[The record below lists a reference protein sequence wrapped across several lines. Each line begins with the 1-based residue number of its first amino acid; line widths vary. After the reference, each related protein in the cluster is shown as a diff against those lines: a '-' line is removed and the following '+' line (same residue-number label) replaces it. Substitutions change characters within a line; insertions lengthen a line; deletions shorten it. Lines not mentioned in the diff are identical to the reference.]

1 MKGQIVRTEG
11 LKKYYR
17 LGENTVKALDGV
29 DFSVKEGE
37 FVAIIGKSGSGK
49 STLLHMIGGL
59 DVPTAG
65 EVYVDGKRL
74 AGMNREQ
81 LAIFRR
87 RKVGFVFQNYNLVPD
102 LNVYDNVV
110 LPIELDG
117 KRIDRRFV
125 QEILELLQIEEKT
138 DAFPGMLSGG
148 QQQRVAIARAVA
160 AKPSIVLASE
170 GRGKAVPAD
179 GHPDHA

>member
-125 QEILELLQIEEKT
+125 
-138 DAFPGMLSGG
+138 
-148 QQQRVAIARAVA
+148 R
-160 AKPSIVLASE
+160 
-170 GRGKAVPAD
+170 
-179 GHPDHA
+179 

>member
-138 DAFPGMLSGG
+138 DAFPGML
-148 QQQRVAIARAVA
+148 
-160 AKPSIVLASE
+160 
-170 GRGKAVPAD
+170 
-179 GHPDHA
+179 